1 MAKLQTYKFVNPG
14 VSNTKSPTVA
24 AARRQT
30 LALNRLGSTIS
41 GIGSVV
47 SDIERISIRQ
57 IKNDKLRE
65 RAERRRDRRELDQ
78 AAEEAMP
85 ILSNSGLETTP
96 SGGAGLAALLSGF
109 PGINQNSRVLCIVSE
124 ESDT

>member
-14 VSNTKSPTVA
+14 VSNVKSPTVA

-47 SDIERISIRQ
+47 KDIENISIAQ
-57 IKNDKLRE
+57 VKHDKLKQKLD
-65 RAERRRDRRELDQ
+65 RRRERRELDQ
-78 AAEEAMP
+78 AAEEAIESKKAARRKP
-85 ILSNSGLETTP
+85 KLTRKSLKIAKGGLSWVEKFLTDWKISWLD
-96 SGGAGLAALLSGF
+96 S
-109 PGINQNSRVLCIVSE
+109 
-124 ESDT
+124 